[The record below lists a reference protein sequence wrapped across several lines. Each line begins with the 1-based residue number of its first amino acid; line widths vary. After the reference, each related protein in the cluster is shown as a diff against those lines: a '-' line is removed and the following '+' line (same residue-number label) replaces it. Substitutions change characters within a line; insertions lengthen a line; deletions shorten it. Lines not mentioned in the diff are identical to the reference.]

1 MLCVKYM
8 FGFLLNLH
16 EYNLKNEK
24 KKKLNVLWLQWTTV
38 ATLMIKN
45 I

>member
-8 FGFLLNLH
+8 FGFLLNLN

-24 KKKLNVLWLQWTTV
+24 KKKLNVLWLQWTIV

>member
-24 KKKLNVLWLQWTTV
+24 KKKIKCTVTT
-38 ATLMIKN
+38 MDYCGHIDD
-45 I
+45 